1 MIGQASAFI
10 NASFVMGCFVMSMIF
25 IALPL
30 PENKQLRKYRN
41 SLWFLAGA
49 YLLMAI
55 LKVVVMK
62 FHLDSTN
69 LISNERITISSLQ
82 ATLLTIALILLL
94 NPGFNVVQY
103 LKIQI
108 TPILVLNTLTLPA
121 LLVWGKPDVQNFDEL
136 VKNMFHP
143 VLLIRETMILFY
155 LGQLVYLT
163 RLFFKQVELFKK
175 EIDNFYADNI
185 DRYLHW
191 IKYCFYAMFSV
202 GVSALFYCFSVSGTW
217 DLGFTVAFTFFYFF
231 YGIFFI
237 QYPRVFVHIEPV
249 IFPQPVITEKSRK
262 SKLLV
267 WDVLK
272 AQIVQEKLFLQ
283 TGITVNDMSDRF
295 RTNRTSFSAALN
307 KHEGQNFNTFINQLR
322 IEHAKQ
328 LLVEKP
334 ELTIAQIAEQCGY
347 TEQSNFTRQ
356 FKLHCNQTPAV
367 WAKSGK
373 VAN

>member
-1 MIGQASAFI
+1 MIGQLSPFI
-10 NASFVMGCFVMSMIF
+10 NAAFLMGCFVMSMIF

-55 LKVVVMK
+55 LKVVVMR

-82 ATLLTIALILLL
+82 ATLLTITLILLL

-103 LKIQI
+103 LKIQLI
-108 TPILVLNTLTLPA
+108 PILVLNTLTLPA
-121 LLVWGKPDVQNFDEL
+121 LLVWGKPDVRDFDEL

-143 VLLIRETMILFY
+143 ALLIRETLILFY

-163 RLFFKQVELFKK
+163 RLFFKQVELFKT
-175 EIDNFYADNI
+175 EIDNFYVDNI

-191 IKYCFYAMFSV
+191 IMYCFYATFSV
-202 GVSALFYCFSVSGTW
+202 GVSALFYCFSVSKPW
-217 DLGFTVAFTFFYFF
+217 DLGFTITFTFFYFF

-237 QYPRVFVHIEPV
+237 QYPRVFVYIEPV

-262 SKLLV
+262 SKPLD

-272 AQIVQEKLFLQ
+272 TQIVQQKLFLQ
-283 TGITVNDMSDRF
+283 TGITINNMADRF
-295 RTNRTSFSAALN
+295 GTNRTSFSAALN

-322 IEHAKQ
+322 IEYAKQ
-328 LLVEKP
+328 LLIEKP

-367 WAKSGK
+367 WVKSRA
-373 VAN
+373 AN